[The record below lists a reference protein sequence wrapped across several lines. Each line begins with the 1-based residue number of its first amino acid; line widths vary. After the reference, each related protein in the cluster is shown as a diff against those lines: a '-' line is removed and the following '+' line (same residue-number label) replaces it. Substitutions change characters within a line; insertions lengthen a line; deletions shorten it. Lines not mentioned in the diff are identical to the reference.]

1 MSNNNLKC
9 KNCGSNNLIYYCEK
23 IMTEY
28 KNVNKNGTMSKKVS
42 KISKWSLDNYVG
54 STGVICKNCLTVYD
68 YTLDNNGKI
77 IALKSNI

>member
-54 STGVICKNCLTVYD
+54 QQE
-68 YTLDNNGKI
+68 
-77 IALKSNI
+77 

>member
-28 KNVNKNGTMSKKVS
+28 KREYGSKNRMSLLFTTRIIESNK
-42 KISKWSLDNYVG
+42 D
-54 STGVICKNCLTVYD
+54 
-68 YTLDNNGKI
+68 
-77 IALKSNI
+77 